1 MRRNVILGCAFWLVF
16 PGLFVPALSQ
26 QTNNK
31 AAAESAAAATP
42 KGSET
47 EDSIVK
53 QVASFAAAFNKRD
66 AKAFAS
72 FWVPQ
77 GEYVDESGE
86 AFVGRET
93 IEAFFTKVFE
103 KRPDV
108 SVQLITESIRVL
120 GDSVVVED
128 GKAIVTPSPSEN
140 AEVSQYTAVHL
151 KVDGKWLIGS
161 LRDSF
166 VESDTA
172 PKVLSDLEWLIG
184 EWISEENGVR
194 SQSLCRWIANNRF
207 VERVYTTTQ
216 LDGSTTTGVQII
228 GWNAQTNQVQSWNF
242 SPDGGHAVGIWSAIE
257 GGWLSKVTG
266 TTGTGESTMAV
277 NVLKKLDDAAYVWQ
291 SIQRTVGDTPLP
303 DTDEVIVR
311 RLKSR

>member
-1 MRRNVILGCAFWLVF
+1 MILGCVFWLVF
-16 PGLFVPALSQ
+16 PGLFNPALSQ
-26 QTNNK
+26 QPNNK
-31 AAAESAAAATP
+31 AAAESASAATP

-47 EDSIVK
+47 EDSIAK
-53 QVASFAAAFNKRD
+53 QVASFASAFNKRD
-66 AKAFAS
+66 AKQFAL

-77 GEYVDESGE
+77 GEYIDESGE
-86 AFVGRET
+86 TVVGREA
-93 IEAFFTKVFE
+93 IESFFTKVFE
-103 KRPDV
+103 KKPEV

-120 GDSVVVED
+120 SDSVAVED
-128 GKAIVTPSPSEN
+128 GKAIVAPSPTEDP
-140 AEVSQYTAVHL
+140 EVSQYTTVHL

-166 VESDTA
+166 VETDTE

-184 EWISEENGVR
+184 DWGSEENGVR
-194 SQSLCRWIANNRF
+194 SESHCRWIANNRF
-207 VERVYTTTQ
+207 VERAYTTTQ

-242 SPDGGHAVGIWSAIE
+242 SPDGGHAVGVWSAIE

-311 RLKSR
+311 RIPSR